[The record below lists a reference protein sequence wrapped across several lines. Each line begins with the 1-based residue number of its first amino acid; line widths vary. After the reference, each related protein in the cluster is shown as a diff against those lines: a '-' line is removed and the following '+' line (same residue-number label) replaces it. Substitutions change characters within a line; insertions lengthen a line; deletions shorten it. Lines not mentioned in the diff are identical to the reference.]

1 MKINI
6 KKKKTKTRII
16 VFGPSTSWQIE
27 GEKVGAVAGSIF
39 LGSKITVDSD
49 WSCKIKRHLFLGRKA
64 MINLG
69 SIFTLLTQV
78 HIVKPMV
85 FPVVSRM

>member
-1 MKINI
+1 MA
-6 KKKKTKTRII
+6 TK
-16 VFGPSTSWQIE
+16 W
-27 GEKVGAVAGSIF
+27 EKMETVADFIF

-69 SIFTLLTQV
+69 SIFTLLTKV
-78 HIVKPMV
+78 HIVKAVV
-85 FPVVSRM
+85 FPIVMYGCESWIIKKAEQRRTDAFKL